1 MQCWHL
7 EDAIRKI
14 RICYLSRI
22 HVHIK
27 SHSQTITVPYTT
39 YKLLLLVNIVALVTR
54 HIVRYGVDS
63 MHFTPI
69 IIVRIYK
76 VLKEERLMQ
85 VLRMGSICC
94 LPCAYMIPCMSV
106 KHASTIGRLRYIEC
120 LMLEYVSS

>member
-1 MQCWHL
+1 ML
-7 EDAIRKI
+7 ALGR
-14 RICYLSRI
+14 CYKKDSHMLPFKDPCSYQKSFSDHSSTI
-22 HVHIK
+22 HYI
-27 SHSQTITVPYTT
+27 
-39 YKLLLLVNIVALVTR
+39 LLVNIVALVTR

-63 MHFTPI
+63 MHFTPM